1 MNINQYILL
10 SACWLVCASYAVGQC
25 TDNGNYWNESWVS
38 CETSPNPNAMRG
50 DSHWILYE
58 FEENQY
64 IDSSYV
70 WNANRTGESGWGANE
85 VVVDYSIDGT
95 SWLELGTY
103 TFPQAPENDGYMGFL
118 GPDFGGIALNKILVT
133 ILSTHDPSATCA
145 SIAEMQFKVNLSGAQ
160 TNGGVVVQLH
170 AYLEGY
176 YNAGMAAMES
186 QLGMIAPFMQPFNT
200 SPWNYTGTETFS
212 DANFPADFIDW
223 VLVEARAA
231 SDANILVEQKAAL
244 LLADGSIISANQQ
257 HNGVMFNNLSIN
269 ESYYFVIK
277 GRGHLAVLSAL
288 PVQVPNASPY
298 SFSASYNVAGGTTQL
313 AYVGNDNYGL
323 FAGDWDNDGVITVID
338 FNGFT
343 TEAAIINQYVSGDFN
358 GDGNVTVTDFNLYRP
373 NASQI
378 GVTPI
383 RY

>member
-1 MNINQYILL
+1 MNIHHYILL
-10 SACWLVCASYAVGQC
+10 SACWLLCAGYATGQC

-38 CETSPNPNAMRG
+38 CETSPNPNALRG

-70 WNANRTGESGWGANE
+70 WNANRAGESGWGASE

-95 SWLELGTY
+95 NWIELGAY
-103 TFPQAPENDGYMGFL
+103 SFPQAPETDNYEGFL
-118 GPDFGGIALNKILVT
+118 GPNFGGIALNKILVT
-133 ILSTHDPSATCA
+133 VLNTHDASNTCV
-145 SIAEMQFKVNLSGAQ
+145 SIAEMQFNVNLLGVQ
-160 TNGGVVVQLH
+160 TNEGVVVQLH

-176 YNAGMAAMES
+176 YNASTGAMEN
-186 QLGMIAPFMQPFNT
+186 QLGMLAPFMQPFNT
-200 SPWNYTGTETFS
+200 NPWNYTGTETFS
-212 DANFPADFIDW
+212 DTNFPAYFVDW

-231 SDANILVEQKAAL
+231 NDASILVEQKAAL

-257 HNGVMFNNLSIN
+257 YNGVLFNNLSVN
-269 ESYYFVIK
+269 ESYYFAIK

-288 PVQVPNASPY
+288 PVQVPNASYY
-298 SFSASYNVAGGTTQL
+298 SFSEFYNVAGGTEQL
-313 AYVGNDNYGL
+313 AYVGNDSYGL
-323 FAGDWDNDGVITVID
+323 FAGDWDNDGIITVSD

-343 TEAAIINQYVSGDFN
+343 AEAAIINQYVSSDFN
-358 GDGNVTVTDFNLYRP
+358 GDGSVTVTDFNLYRP
-373 NASQI
+373 NASRI
-378 GVTPI
+378 GVMPI